1 VVAAQLLPPG
11 STKTPL
17 TFHGKPWRWSA
28 IEAGEVILRSVARG
42 QEFVVPVN
50 QGIVDWVTD
59 LIATASCW

>member
-1 VVAAQLLPPG
+1 VWSLPSCFPPD

-17 TFHGKPWRWSA
+17 TFHGKPGRWSA
-28 IEAGEVILRSVARG
+28 IDAGEVTLRSVARG

-50 QGIVDWVTD
+50 QLTD